1 MAQVNNFDGAKT
13 VDQRIEYELNRDATT
28 WDKYGFYKL
37 CKKMLPLSNV
47 DIDGCEVLIPDTVFF
62 AENIGDLHVF
72 TDRNNLKIN
81 GSQVSSNVS
90 KDPLKIRNKIFD

>member
-1 MAQVNNFDGAKT
+1 MAQVNVFDGAKT
-13 VDQRIEYELNRDATT
+13 VDLRLEEELKKGTT

-37 CKKMLPLSNV
+37 CEKMLPISNV

-62 AENIGDLHVF
+62 VDNIGDLYVY

-81 GSQVSSNVS
+81 VKIETPNVM